1 MKKRSRNRKNRNQ
14 SWSSQRRWF
23 VQTRASC
30 SAIIVKRMTSRM
42 LAASGLTRIA
52 VAMRDVSEALL
63 SEKKDYSTRRCIYRR
78 TRRLCIR
85 SIIVV
90 KTRSTSRRSTTV
102 SDRTFAKSS
111 ARRSAPRTPSTNTK
125 SRTSREAVAFE
136 TNLHSWVT

>member
-90 KTRSTSRRSTTV
+90 KTSWPKCKVHIKAVYNSERPYFCEEFGKAFGTKDAFNEHQVTHIKGSRCV
-102 SDRTFAKSS
+102 
-111 ARRSAPRTPSTNTK
+111 
-125 SRTSREAVAFE
+125 
-136 TNLHSWVT
+136 

>member
-23 VQTRASC
+23 GPAAARSLTS
-30 SAIIVKRMTSRM
+30 MTSRM

-90 KTRSTSRRSTTV
+90 KTSWPKCKVHIKAVYNSERPYFCEEFGKAFGTKDAFNEHQVTHIKGSRCV
-102 SDRTFAKSS
+102 
-111 ARRSAPRTPSTNTK
+111 
-125 SRTSREAVAFE
+125 
-136 TNLHSWVT
+136 

>member
-23 VQTRASC
+23 GPAAARSLTS
-30 SAIIVKRMTSRM
+30 MTSRM